1 MKNLLKGLLS
11 LVVVA
16 GLVGCGPTPT
26 TTQNTPT
33 SNPGGP
39 DTPTSVVNPGD
50 TPTTTQQTTPS
61 GALEAPDSLKGAFAG
76 KKVILTSIGQSGDID
91 VFANVLDAAGMVED
105 EDFVMNKQVKAA
117 DVKEGDVIVMML
129 GASSKGLGDL
139 GISIT
144 DEINRVNEF
153 AAIKDK
159 VTILA
164 LHTGGQNR
172 RGATTDP
179 SIDPTLAVADYALV
193 VSDGDDFNGLS
204 IKATAA
210 KYGIGYGY
218 TEKNADLL
226 KAFIPGLLG

>member
-16 GLVGCGPTPT
+16 GLVGCGPKPTTSVVNPTSNPAGPTPT
-26 TTQNTPT
+26 TSVVNPT
-33 SNPGGP
+33 SNPGG
-39 DTPTSVVNPGD
+39 
-50 TPTTTQQTTPS
+50 QTTPT
-61 GALEAPDSLKGAFAG
+61 GGLEAPDSLKGCFAG

-91 VFANVLDAAGMVED
+91 VFTNVLDAAGMVED
-105 EDFVMNKQVKAA
+105 EDFVMNKQIKASE
-117 DVKEGDVIVMML
+117 VQEGDVIVMML

-159 VTILA
+159 VTIIA
-164 LHTGGQNR
+164 AHTGGQNR

-193 VSDGDDFNGLS
+193 VGDGDDFNGLS

-210 KYGIGYGY
+210 KYGIEYGY
-218 TEKNADLL
+218 TAKVTDLP
-226 KAFIPGLLG
+226 KAFIPSLLGQ